1 MAKISVLAPQVANMI
16 AAGEVV
22 ERPAS
27 AVKELIENA
36 VDAGADAVTVEI
48 RQGGA
53 AYIRVTDNGC
63 GMDSEDAQAAF
74 LRHATSKIRYEGDL
88 NAIRTLGFRGEA
100 LAAIA
105 AVSKID
111 LFTKPPAAPT
121 GFHVAVEGGEIV
133 EAEETGCPDGTTVV
147 VKDLFYNT
155 PARMKFRKKDS
166 TEAAYV
172 EAAAEGA
179 ALARPSL
186 SVKLIK
192 DGKEGLY
199 TPGDGNMLS
208 ALYAVYGRDFTR
220 QLAALSGSQRDVQA
234 GGYIS
239 RPSFSRANRGM
250 QSFFVNGRPVRSK
263 LLTAAVDQAYQG
275 RLTGGRFPACFLS
288 LRVSPSAVDVNVH
301 PAKLEVKFAREREVF
316 SAVYQF
322 ITAALDSAD
331 PLRPEPETERRTVGP
346 TQPEP
351 PRRQEA
357 APKTGYRP
365 RLFTFPE
372 GRPQG
377 GEPLKSG
384 GQIPYQTK
392 FQPAGPGRGDSNQPL
407 PPKETWTE
415 STRAVQPAGG
425 PTSLIPEAKTP
436 VEPQTQPDSVVLPE
450 QPEPRK
456 ETPEFRVIGEIFSTY
471 ILVQTQDSLVMIDK
485 HAAHERMIYNRLRQ
499 DAGGGDG
506 QTLLTP
512 QRVSLSRRE
521 KEVLLENASLLLQA
535 GFAIEDFGQGALM
548 IRQTPM
554 YLEGEDI
561 GYVLSDIAGQLL
573 EGKTPR
579 AEAYEKILKSVACK
593 AAVKAGGFTS
603 PEEQENFVARLL
615 ADPQVRS
622 CPHGRPT
629 LFVLSQG
636 EIEKQ
641 FKRTL

>member
-27 AVKELIENA
+27 VVKELIENA

-63 GMDSEDAQAAF
+63 GMDPEDAQAAF

-88 NAIRTLGFRGEA
+88 DAIRTLGFRGEA
-100 LAAIA
+100 LAAVA

-111 LFTKPPAAPT
+111 LFTKPPAAPS
-121 GFHVAVEGGEIV
+121 GFHVSIEGGEIT
-133 EAEETGCPDGTTVV
+133 EAGETGCPDGTTVV

-155 PARMKFRKKDS
+155 PARMKFLKKDS
-166 TEAAYV
+166 TEASYV

-186 SVKLIK
+186 SIKMIK

-234 GGYIS
+234 GGFIS

-288 LRVSPSAVDVNVH
+288 LSVSPSAVDVNVH

-331 PLRPEPETERRTVGP
+331 PLRPEPEEEREQPRSI
-346 TQPEP
+346 QPEA
-351 PRRQEA
+351 PRRQE
-357 APKTGYRP
+357 PVLKTGYRP

-372 GRPQG
+372 SRPQG
-377 GEPLKSG
+377 GEPLKSS

-392 FQPAGPGRGDSNQPL
+392 FQAADAGKSPASPAKTAQPL
-407 PPKETWTE
+407 
-415 STRAVQPAGG
+415 QPAESEPPPALKPRGKEAPPRLEEPIAAEK
-425 PTSLIPEAKTP
+425 PTDA
-436 VEPQTQPDSVVLPE
+436 
-450 QPEPRK
+450 
-456 ETPEFRVIGEIFSTY
+456 PEFRVIGELFATY
-471 ILVQTQDSLVMIDK
+471 ILVQTQDALVMIDK

-499 DAGGGDG
+499 AAGGGDG
-506 QTLLTP
+506 QTLLAP

-521 KEVLLENASLLLQA
+521 KEVLMENQPLLTQA
-535 GFAIEDFGQGALM
+535 GFGIEDFGEGALM
-548 IRQTPM
+548 VRQTPM
-554 YLEGEDI
+554 YLEGEDA

-579 AEAYEKILKSVACK
+579 AESYEKILKSVACK

-603 PEEQENFVARLL
+603 REEQQDFVARLL

-622 CPHGRPT
+622 CPHGRPV
-629 LFVLSQG
+629 LFVLTRG
-636 EIEKQ
+636 EVEKQ